1 MSCTDFCIFVETYF
15 PILTNLLH
23 RPTALLLTTLA
34 LIILGLLAA
43 GQLPVSLLPEVGIP
57 RVSVQVSYPNAAA
70 RTVEDAVV
78 SPLRNTL
85 LQVNRLS
92 GIRSRAREESAVLYL
107 DFPFGTDP
115 DLAFIEVN
123 EKIDQAMNQLPR
135 EVERPRVLAT
145 DVSDIPVVQLSVTK
159 VPGPQRGNEG
169 ATYERSEQSRPPSP
183 LDLGAGSKRPAE
195 KPRSERGRGRG
206 FQGEGILDL
215 SALARNVLR
224 RRLEQLPEVAF
235 ADLSGQQEPRIVV
248 RPNQGALR
256 ALGLTES
263 DLGNL
268 LRSAN
273 VELGGLLLADGYY
286 QYNVRF
292 TGDLRTATD
301 LENLYLRVGEAP
313 DGSGGRTLPLSDL
326 ATVSYEAEPARGLF
340 FHDGNPGVVFTLR
353 KRADARLFDLRENLQ
368 TLVADLENE
377 YPDLRFNLDND
388 QTSILR
394 ASIDNLSGGLLYG
407 AGFAILILFAFFR
420 EWRRPL
426 LIGLAVPVALLV
438 AVLGFYLA
446 GLSVNVISLA
456 GLILGLGLMIDNSII
471 VLDNLAGNLSPTP
484 LRRRGANENASRF
497 EDEDPSFAQG
507 GREQIAAAT
516 NEVIRPL
523 ISSALTTI
531 AVFLPLVLLSGVAGA
546 LFRDQAIAVT
556 LALAASLLVAYFLL
570 PMLSYLLKPKTR
582 SVLQSPSPLSRR
594 RNLPE
599 RGWGEVSLLWLLLLL
614 PWLALGYFTQTQLPA
629 RGFPELSR
637 TDFQLKV
644 DWNEALPLNDHRTR
658 VRALENE
665 WRATFGGNTAAF
677 VGENQ
682 FLLSEENQAV
692 TASTVQ
698 LFLPDAPGADFADD
712 WLASLRDAYPSA
724 SISFQPIA
732 NLFDRI
738 FLNDDPYLEVRLR
751 AANGRETPDWNSVQP
766 LLEQLRA
773 AGHTP
778 VSPARKEAFALRINY
793 PQLSV
798 SRVSP
803 EQLRSRLLTLFSEN
817 EITRLRANDRALPVL
832 IAGDDGLTTERL
844 MRATVINQDGKEIPM
859 RYLITTERQ
868 ADYQVLTADGTG
880 EYLSLVFPGEPAAAE
895 ADEIMAL
902 VSGQQHFTAQLAGRI
917 LTDQTRLGELG
928 GVLLVSLLLL
938 YLILAAQ
945 FEGLK
950 LPFVVLLVV
959 PVSLVGSLLALWFT
973 GGSLNLLSLIGM
985 VVTGGI
991 VVNDAIIKVDMIERG
1006 RRAGM
1011 PLAEALKEASR
1022 RRLRAIV
1029 MTSLTTVLALA
1040 PVLFTSG
1047 LGAEL
1052 QQPLAIT
1059 VIGGLAVGTLGSLYV
1074 VPLLYRLFRA

>member
-1 MSCTDFCIFVETYF
+1 
-15 PILTNLLH
+15 
-23 RPTALLLTTLA
+23 
-34 LIILGLLAA
+34 
-43 GQLPVSLLPEVGIP
+43 
-57 RVSVQVSYPNAAA
+57 VSYPNAAA

-92 GIRSRAREESAVLYL
+92 GIRSRSREESAVLYL

-135 EVERPRVLAT
+135 EVARPRVLAT
-145 DVSDIPVVQLSVTK
+145 DVSDIPVVQLSVTL
-159 VPGPQRGNEG
+159 
-169 ATYERSEQSRPPSP
+169 ATPSP
-183 LDLGAGSKRPAE
+183 TPPHGG
-195 KPRSERGRGRG
+195 GV
-206 FQGEGILDL
+206 GEGVLDI
-215 SALARNVLR
+215 SDLARNVLR

-235 ADLSGQQEPRIVV
+235 ADLSGQREPQIVV
-248 RPNQGALR
+248 RPNNAALR
-256 ALGLTES
+256 ALGLIEA
-263 DLGNL
+263 DLANL
-268 LRSAN
+268 LRNAN
-273 VELGGLLLADGYY
+273 IELGGLLLADGHY

-292 TGDLRTATD
+292 TGDLRTAED
-301 LENLYLRVGEAP
+301 LRNLYLQVGNP
-313 DGSGGRTLPLSDL
+313 RQGVPRTLPLSDL

-340 FHDGNPGVVFTLR
+340 FHDGQPGIVFTLR

-368 TLVADLENE
+368 ILVADLKKD
-377 YPDLRFNLDND
+377 YPELRFNLNND

-407 AGFAILILFAFFR
+407 AGFAILVLFAFFR

-426 LIGLAVPVALLV
+426 LIGIAVPIALLI

-446 GLSVNVISLA
+446 GLSINVISLA

-471 VLDNLAGNLSPTP
+471 VLDNIASYRSPGDGKSLIANPETPSPALPMGEGAG
-484 LRRRGANENASRF
+484 ENAARF
-497 EDEDPSFAQG
+497 SSGDGKSLITNPLSHIPYRKKVAE
-507 GREQIAAAT
+507 AT

-570 PMLSYLLKPKTR
+570 PMLTVLLAKKTSPTPAENAAR
-582 SVLQSPSPLSRR
+582 FDGKSRIKYRQS
-594 RNLPE
+594 NIAY
-599 RGWGEVSLLWLLLLL
+599 LLLLL
-614 PWLALGYFTQTQLPA
+614 PWLALGYFTLESLPT

-637 TDFQLKV
+637 TDFQLNV
-644 DWNEALPLNDHRTR
+644 DWDEALPLTSHSTR
-658 VRALENE
+658 VRALKKDWQEN
-665 WRATFGGNTAAF
+665 FGGQATAF

-682 FLLSEENQAV
+682 FLLSEENQAIN
-692 TASTVQ
+692 ASELQFYLEGSPV
-698 LFLPDAPGADFADD
+698 PDFADD
-712 WLASLRDAYPSA
+712 WLANQRASYPA
-724 SISFQPIA
+724 ATFTFQPIA

-751 AANGRETPDWNSVQP
+751 ASGDRQTPAWETVQP
-766 LLEQLRA
+766 LLSNLRN
-773 AGHTP
+773 AGYQP
-778 VSPARKEAFALRINY
+778 SPPARSEAVSLRINY
-793 PQLSV
+793 PQLSI

-803 EQLRSRLLTLFSEN
+803 ERLRARLLTLFSEN
-817 EITRLRANDRALPVL
+817 EVTRLRANDRALPVL
-832 IAGDDGLTTERL
+832 LAGTEEL
-844 MRATVINQDGKEIPM
+844 STQELLSATVTNQDGNEIPL
-859 RYLITTERQ
+859 RYLITTERRP
-868 ADYQVLTADGTG
+868 DYRVLTADGAG
-880 EYLSLVFPGEPAAAE
+880 EYLSLTFPGEPAAANIAAIE
-895 ADEIMAL
+895 KIVAQYPD
-902 VSGQQHFTAQLAGRI
+902 FTGQLAGRF
-917 LTDQTRLGELG
+917 LTDQSRIGELG
-928 GVLLVSLLLL
+928 GVLGVSLLLL

-950 LPFVVLLVV
+950 LPLVVLLVV
-959 PVSLVGSLLALWFT
+959 PVSLVGSLLALWVT

-1006 RRAGM
+1006 RKSGL
-1011 PLAEALKEASR
+1011 PLAAAIKEASR

-1029 MTSLTTVLALA
+1029 MTSLTTILALA

-1059 VIGGLAVGTLGSLYV
+1059 VIGGLVVGTLGSLYV
-1074 VPLLYRLFRA
+1074 VPLLYRLFSGGEKETTKALRH